1 MIDFL
6 KARLP
11 QWRPHHQCAD
21 TAPNPFY
28 FEKFSGVACLVSRG
42 GPALAFYYISPP
54 ALQIFR
60 SSYGPSL
67 SKVKAPTVYR
77 ATKAK
82 RLLYGI
88 MTLFH
93 IQTKAKAPI
102 S

>member
-1 MIDFL
+1 M
-6 KARLP
+6 
-11 QWRPHHQCAD
+11 QSVHQPA
-21 TAPNPFY
+21 
-28 FEKFSGVACLVSRG
+28 KSIGVACLIFHG
-42 GPALAFYYISPP
+42 GPAEAFDYILPP
-54 ALQIFR
+54 DLQIFR
-60 SSYGPSL
+60 SSYVPSL